1 MEHEPVTKLE
11 TLEQFR
17 EAVSVLATELV
28 NLREMQVATAQL
40 VQKMDLRI
48 KMLTALTDHDHSVLE
63 KHGMVPPRP
72 KEDPL
77 VN

>member
-1 MEHEPVTKLE
+1 MENEPAKLE
-11 TLEQFR
+11 TPEEIRAAIGL
-17 EAVSVLATELV
+17 LASELV
-28 NLREMQVATAQL
+28 SLRDMQTATAQL
-40 VQKMDLRI
+40 VQKMDTRI
-48 KMLTALTDHDHSVLE
+48 KMLTALTDHDHGVLE